1 MPIFKPIE
9 EKDASGKVKE
19 IYEDIKKKDKLPRY
33 QIFGKPWLI
42 AQIL

>member
-19 IYEDIKKKDKLPRY
+19 IYEDIKKKKTNYRDTKFLENH
-33 QIFGKPWLI
+33 G
-42 AQIL
+42 